1 MEDKYPFVPN
11 LRRMINFPNNSIIL
25 DSSTSEREREIKIWI

>member
-11 LRRMINFPNNSIIL
+11 LRRMNNFANNSIIL
-25 DSSTSEREREIKIWI
+25 DSSTSEREIKIWI